1 MVWRGLSDYV
11 ISSGRGDGGLN
22 LSPRKKALSIFRMP
36 LPIELK
42 QKFAIFA
49 TCRISNLQIV
59 LDSSQYFGN
68 SNL

>member
-1 MVWRGLSDYV
+1 MLRRRGSE
-11 ISSGRGDGGLN
+11 SSAREN
-22 LSPRKKALSIFRMP
+22 LINLPHGCP

-49 TCRISNLQIV
+49 TCRISNLQMV